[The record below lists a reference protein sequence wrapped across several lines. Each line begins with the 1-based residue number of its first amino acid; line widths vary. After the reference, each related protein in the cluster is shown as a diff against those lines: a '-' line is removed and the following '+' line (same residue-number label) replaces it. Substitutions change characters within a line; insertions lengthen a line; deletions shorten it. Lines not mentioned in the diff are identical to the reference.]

1 MMINKTLVFDM
12 DGTIADLYAVEN
24 WLPMLRSEDSTP
36 YRVARP
42 MYEMAELAELL
53 NLLKGEGW
61 KIVVTSWSSKQA
73 SREYDKRV
81 RAAKVAWLKKYG
93 FPADEIHVV
102 KYGKSKSEVTKD
114 LGGFQILVDDNE
126 EVRMEWSNGETID
139 ATENILEEL
148 RKLMERAQP
157 SPIWRIMVI
166 AICLMVIVPI
176 IYATNK
182 IEKTY

>member
-1 MMINKTLVFDM
+1 MMNKAIIFDM

-24 WLPMLRSEDSTP
+24 WLPMLRVENSVP
-36 YRVARP
+36 YRVAKP
-42 MYEMAELAELL
+42 MYKMNELAELL

-102 KYGKSKSEVTKD
+102 KYGKSKSEVTKN
-114 LGGFQILVDDNE
+114 LGGFQILVDDNA
-126 EVRMEWSNGETID
+126 EVRAEWSNGATINAEHD
-139 ATENILEEL
+139 IMEEL
-148 RKLMERAQP
+148 SKL
-157 SPIWRIMVI
+157 
-166 AICLMVIVPI
+166 LGL
-176 IYATNK
+176 
-182 IEKTY
+182 

>member
-1 MMINKTLVFDM
+1 MNKTLVFDM
-12 DGTIADLYAVEN
+12 DGTIADLYAVDN
-24 WLPMLRSEDSTP
+24 WLPMLRAEDSTP
-36 YRVARP
+36 YRVAKP
-42 MYEMAELAELL
+42 MYNMVELNAILL
-53 NLLKGEGW
+53 ALKEIGW
-61 KIVVTSWSSKQA
+61 RIVVTSWSSKQA
-73 SREYDKRV
+73 SRSYDKRV
-81 RAAKVAWLKKYG
+81 RSAKVAWLKKYN

-102 KYGKSKSEVTKD
+102 KYGKSKSEVTKN

-166 AICLMVIVPI
+166 AICLMVIIPI

>member
-1 MMINKTLVFDM
+1 MNKAIIFDM

-24 WLPMLRSEDSTP
+24 WLPMLREENSEP
-36 YRVARP
+36 YRIAKP
-42 MYEMAELAELL
+42 MYEMNELAELL

-81 RAAKVAWLKKYG
+81 RSAKVAWLKKYN

-114 LGGFQILVDDNE
+114 LGGFQILVDDNA
-126 EVRMEWSNGETID
+126 EVRAEWRNGATIN
-139 ATENILEEL
+139 AEHNIMEEL
-148 RKLMERAQP
+148 SKL
-157 SPIWRIMVI
+157 
-166 AICLMVIVPI
+166 LGL
-176 IYATNK
+176 
-182 IEKTY
+182 

>member
-1 MMINKTLVFDM
+1 MIMMINKTLVFDM

-42 MYEMAELAELL
+42 MYEMTELAELL
-53 NLLKGEGW
+53 NLLKADGW
-61 KIVVTSWSSKQA
+61 KVVVTSWSSKQA

-102 KYGKSKSEVTKD
+102 KYGKSKSEVTKEI
-114 LGGFQILVDDNE
+114 GGFQILVDDNA
-126 EVRMEWSNGETID
+126 EVRAEWSNGATIN
-139 ATENILEEL
+139 AEHNIMEEL
-148 RKLMERAQP
+148 VKL
-157 SPIWRIMVI
+157 
-166 AICLMVIVPI
+166 LGL
-176 IYATNK
+176 
-182 IEKTY
+182 

>member
-1 MMINKTLVFDM
+1 MNKAIIFDM

-24 WLPMLRSEDSTP
+24 WLPMLREENSEP
-36 YRVARP
+36 YRIAKP
-42 MYEMAELAELL
+42 MYEMNELAELL

-81 RAAKVAWLKKYG
+81 RSAKVAWLKKYN

-114 LGGFQILVDDNE
+114 LGGFQILVDDNA
-126 EVRMEWSNGETID
+126 EVRAEWRNGATIN
-139 ATENILEEL
+139 AEHNIMKEL
-148 RKLMERAQP
+148 SKL
-157 SPIWRIMVI
+157 
-166 AICLMVIVPI
+166 LGL
-176 IYATNK
+176 
-182 IEKTY
+182 

>member
-1 MMINKTLVFDM
+1 MMNKAIIFDM

-24 WLPMLRSEDSTP
+24 WLPMLREENSEP
-36 YRVARP
+36 YRIAKP
-42 MYEMAELAELL
+42 MYEMNELAELL

-81 RAAKVAWLKKYG
+81 RSAKVAWLKKYN

-114 LGGFQILVDDNE
+114 LGGFQILVDDNA
-126 EVRMEWSNGETID
+126 EVRAEWRNGATIN
-139 ATENILEEL
+139 AEHNIMEEL
-148 RKLMERAQP
+148 SKL
-157 SPIWRIMVI
+157 
-166 AICLMVIVPI
+166 LGL
-176 IYATNK
+176 
-182 IEKTY
+182 